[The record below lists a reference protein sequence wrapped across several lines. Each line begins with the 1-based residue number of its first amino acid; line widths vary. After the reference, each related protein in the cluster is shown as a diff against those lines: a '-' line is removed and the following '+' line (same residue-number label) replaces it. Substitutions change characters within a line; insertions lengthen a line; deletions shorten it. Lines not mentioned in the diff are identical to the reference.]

1 MDVDQQTEYKEELDI
16 DGEPE
21 HIKNEKIRFVSAID
35 CKPVIPTYLNLVPL
49 K

>member
-1 MDVDQQTEYKEELDI
+1 MDFEQQTEQKEEYGI
-16 DGEPE
+16 NGQPE